1 MKLFSSFKE
10 IANQY
15 VLPQIIT
22 GSAQEYYAHLCDH
35 KLPETLK
42 EHVEK
47 VNTWFLKISETHE
60 IDSVVDRLIHPLI
73 IDCEKIE
80 YKTEVGNYIK
90 ELFLNAIVF
99 HDYGKINPNFQVE
112 KMKNN
117 AFTPEKSPYG
127 SQHSAIS
134 TYAYINFFFK
144 KLLDNSILSEKEKE
158 ACYAMPFLFG
168 SSVFRH
174 HSSNFRLK
182 GKYEDDIL
190 LLYHYLKNFNIDLP
204 EELSKNYMLSFEY
217 AFEPFLNILHTK
229 NYFSFYALLKLNYSL
244 LTASDYY
251 ATNEFM
257 NDLTLKNFGIM
268 DNNFKQSIIHNFQ
281 SYRYNKELFER
292 REYYA
297 KIPFDTLQNRSKNNL
312 NQLRQK
318 LTAEI
323 IDSVRKNSDKY
334 LFYLEAPTG
343 AGKTNLSLAF
353 ATELLKIDKLLS
365 KIFYVFPFTT
375 LITQTFSSIKETLGI
390 TNMDIIQLHSKAGF
404 HSKKEN
410 TDGEYGSELM
420 DYIDNL
426 FVNYP
431 IVLLTHIKFFDIIKG
446 KSKDVN
452 YILHRLSNSIVII
465 DEIQSYN
472 PKHWDKV
479 IYFFANYAKTFN
491 IKILIM
497 SATLPK
503 IDELDEN
510 TKGEMVAL
518 NSHRN
523 EYFLNPNFKD
533 RVEFN
538 FELLKW
544 SKPKSE
550 DERQKYL
557 IELSTFIYEKTEEYA
572 IYNNGKVHGLIE
584 FISKK
589 TASTFYSITLQNK
602 FFAEYSVCLIS
613 GDILESRRKEIIE
626 EIKNDLNEKILVIS
640 TQVIEAGVDIDMDLG
655 FKDRSLID
663 SDEQLAGRINRNSS
677 KANCKVYLFDFD
689 PTFWIYKNDY
699 RYKEMGRNAEIF
711 NNYEKIL
718 VEKQFDTLYYKVI
731 KSILKRN
738 SDAFNQ
744 AGTYFNY
751 LKKLDF
757 DKIDYEFRLIEQDV
771 NSSVFIPLSIPSK
784 YFTQDDIL
792 FLADLGVFE
801 NIPGQIEGD
810 QVYQLY
816 IKLIINEESG
826 FIKKQI
832 DKKKIAGIMSLYTI
846 SIFEN
851 QKKKLMEYSNVEL
864 NKYGYLYLSHW
875 KMCYSYISGFD
886 MKKIK
891 EDVFL

>member
-1 MKLFSSFKE
+1 MKLFNSFKE
-10 IANQY
+10 ISLQY
-15 VLPQIIT
+15 ILPQIIT
-22 GSAQEYYAHLCDH
+22 GSFPVYYAHLCDH
-35 KLPETLK
+35 KLPESLK

-47 VNTWFLKISETHE
+47 VNSWFLKITEIQD
-60 IDSVVDRLIHPLI
+60 IDSVVNRLIHSLI

-80 YKTEVGNYIK
+80 HKKEVGDYIK
-90 ELFLNAIVF
+90 ELFLNAIIF
-99 HDYGKINPNFQVE
+99 HDFGKINPNFQVE

-117 AFTPEKSPYG
+117 AFTPVKSPFG

-134 TYAYINFFFK
+134 TYAYINFYFK
-144 KLLDNSILSEKEKE
+144 RLLDNSILSKKEKE

-168 SSVFRH
+168 SSIFRH
-174 HSSNFRLK
+174 HSSDFRLK

-190 LLYHYLKNFNIDLP
+190 SLYHYLKDFNIDIP
-204 EELSKNYMLSFEY
+204 EELSKNYVLSFEY
-217 AFEPFLNILHTK
+217 TFEPFLNILHSK

-251 ATNEFM
+251 ATNEYM
-257 NDLTLKNFGIM
+257 NDMSVENFGIM
-268 DNNFKQSIIHNFQ
+268 DNKFKQTIIHNFQ
-281 SYRYNKELFER
+281 SYKYNKELFGKQ
-292 REYYA
+292 EYYA
-297 KIPFDTLQNRSKNNL
+297 QIPFDTLHERSKNNL

-318 LTAEI
+318 LTVEI
-323 IDSVRKNSDKY
+323 IDSVRKNSDNY

-353 ATELLKIDKLLS
+353 AIELLKIDNTLN

-375 LITQTFSSIKETLGI
+375 LITQTFNSIKETLGI
-390 TNMDIIQLHSKAGF
+390 TNQDIIQLHSKTGF
-404 HSKKEN
+404 HSKN
-410 TDGEYGSELM
+410 GISDGDYGPELIN
-420 DYIDNL
+420 YIDNL

-431 IVLLTHIKFFDIIKG
+431 IALMTHIKFFDIIKG
-446 KSKDVN
+446 KHKDFN
-452 YILHRLSNSIVII
+452 YLLHRFSNSIVII

-472 PKHWDKV
+472 PKHWDK
-479 IYFFANYAKTFN
+479 IIFFLANYAKAFN
-491 IKILIM
+491 IRVLIM

-503 IDELDEN
+503 IDELNEN
-510 TKGEMVAL
+510 TKGQIVAL
-518 NSHRN
+518 NPHRQ

-538 FELLKW
+538 FELLKRV
-544 SKPKSE
+544 KPKSE
-550 DERQKYL
+550 EERQQYL
-557 IELSTFIYEKTEEYA
+557 IELASFVSEKCEEYA
-572 IYNNGKVHGLIE
+572 LLNNGKVRGLIE

-589 TASTFYSITLQNK
+589 SASKFYSIIQQNK
-602 FFAEYSVCLIS
+602 FFAEYSVYLIS

-626 EIKNDLNEKILVIS
+626 EIKNSQNKKIMVIS
-640 TQVIEAGVDIDMDLG
+640 TQVIETGVDIDMDLG

-731 KSILKRN
+731 KSILERN

-757 DKIDYEFRLIEQDV
+757 NKIDYEFRLIEQDA
-771 NSSVFIPLSIPSK
+771 NSSVFIPLPIPSK
-784 YFTQDDIL
+784 YFTQEDIS
-792 FLADLGVFE
+792 FLADLGVSE
-801 NIPGQIEGD
+801 NINGQIEGEKI
-810 QVYQLY
+810 YQLY
-816 IKLIINEESG
+816 IKLITNIENEY
-826 FIKKQI
+826 IKKQI
-832 DKKKIAGIMSLYTI
+832 DKKKIAGIMSLFTI

-851 QKKKLMEYSNVEL
+851 QKKELIEYSDIEL
-864 NKYGYLYLSHW
+864 NQYGYLYLSHW
-875 KMCYSYISGFD
+875 KICYSYKSGFD